1 MSATPGRDL
10 AIGAIFAILSG
21 SWDKRAGST
30 SKAVTRRYIL
40 VFLFLV
46 FLFLVFLFLVFLF
59 LVFLFLVFLFLIF
72 LFLIFLFLVSHFLA
86 SLLSLPS
93 RQSALASQ
101 ALANCDKDV
110 P

>member
-59 LVFLFLVFLFLIF
+59 LVSHFLA
-72 LFLIFLFLVSHFLA
+72 SHFLA

-101 ALANCDKDV
+101 ARANCDKDV
-110 P
+110 PGSPAA